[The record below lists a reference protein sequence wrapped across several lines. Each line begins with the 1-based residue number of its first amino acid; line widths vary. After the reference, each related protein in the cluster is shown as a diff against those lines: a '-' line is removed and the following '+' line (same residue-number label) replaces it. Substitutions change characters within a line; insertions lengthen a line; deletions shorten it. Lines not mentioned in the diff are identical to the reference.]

1 MVVGLSITLGVRL
14 PLLRLNISLYKI
26 LLDPPYRSWRLSG
39 REQNETDSE
48 SNVSDAFRCEW
59 SAEDVFSTLSTLD
72 PEFCARK
79 VSYLKQRLYKKDA
92 LSITDLGIDF
102 SDLHPFYG
110 STRNFILPREGSNVS
125 AEMKDCIPPYL
136 IDDESNGEAE
146 EVTEES
152 LDEYLNVL
160 CRHRLLDS
168 VWRPLAS
175 MCRGFNRVVDTEE
188 LFPAMP
194 SPPDR
199 GRPLAALLRARE
211 LQWLVEGDIT
221 VDVADWKTHTVF
233 SGGFTAE
240 SHVVLWFFELV
251 DEDQNLAKSV
261 LRFVTG
267 SGSAPVG
274 GFACLAGASGG
285 LAPFRLN
292 RLHPKHSQAR
302 SVAPMGGNV
311 DGWLPQVHV
320 CFNTM
325 DLPDYS
331 SKDVLEEKLRTA
343 VLRISK

>member
-1 MVVGLSITLGVRL
+1 MASFVVTMVDKACIQTSMLLWFHQDFLSPTSNSLAWSLGCPSRSAFAYRCS
-14 PLLRLNISLYKI
+14 RLNISLYKI

-175 MCRGFNRVVDTEE
+175 MCPVSTAWSIQKSFSRPC
-188 LFPAMP
+188 LHL
-194 SPPDR
+194 PDR
-199 GRPLAALLRARE
+199 GRPLAASPPSPRVTVAR
-211 LQWLVEGDIT
+211 
-221 VDVADWKTHTVF
+221 
-233 SGGFTAE
+233 
-240 SHVVLWFFELV
+240 
-251 DEDQNLAKSV
+251 
-261 LRFVTG
+261 R
-267 SGSAPVG
+267 
-274 GFACLAGASGG
+274 
-285 LAPFRLN
+285 R
-292 RLHPKHSQAR
+292 
-302 SVAPMGGNV
+302 
-311 DGWLPQVHV
+311 
-320 CFNTM
+320 
-325 DLPDYS
+325 
-331 SKDVLEEKLRTA
+331 
-343 VLRISK
+343 